1 MHTLSLAFTAGIFA
15 AIEPRQV
22 SLVILTV
29 LIGVT
34 VAAMRKM
41 ARHSHVVMVVGGTSV
56 LLGVLA
62 VLTLAY
68 LITYRAV

>member
-1 MHTLSLAFTAGIFA
+1 MHALSLAFTAGISTV
-15 AIEPRQV
+15 IDSRQV

-29 LIGVT
+29 LIGLT

-41 ARHSHVVMVVGGTSV
+41 FRHTHVVMVVGGTGL

-68 LITYRAV
+68 LVTYRAI

>member
-1 MHTLSLAFTAGIFA
+1 MHTLSLAFTAGILTA
-15 AIEPRQV
+15 VEPRQV